1 MANRTGIKTG
11 GRKLGSSNLVTKE
24 ISDFILNF
32 VDSNLEKIQQDVNEL
47 QPKERLQ
54 FIAMLL
60 KFILPTQIKNTLD
73 LDNKT
78 GGVIIIDWNESKSEL
93 TY

>member
-11 GRKLGSSNLVTKE
+11 GRKMGSQNLVTKE

-78 GGVIIIDWNESKSEL
+78 GGL
-93 TY
+93 

>member
-11 GRKLGSSNLVTKE
+11 GRKMGSQNLVTKE

-32 VDSNLEKIQQDVNEL
+32 VNSNLDTIQKDLDNL

-93 TY
+93 SY